1 MPYLENGLQRGKI
14 RGLIFMFMKVNG
26 EFYSKISGMCNGL
39 MWMDEEVSVQI
50 DVDLQPTRYSAI
62 TCHEGFLS
70 LH

>member
-14 RGLIFMFMKVNG
+14 GGLIFMFIKVSG
-26 EFYSKISGMCNGL
+26 EFCSKISGMCNEL
-39 MWMDEEVSVQI
+39 MRMDWEVSVQI
-50 DVDLQPTRYSAI
+50 DVDLQPARYSAI